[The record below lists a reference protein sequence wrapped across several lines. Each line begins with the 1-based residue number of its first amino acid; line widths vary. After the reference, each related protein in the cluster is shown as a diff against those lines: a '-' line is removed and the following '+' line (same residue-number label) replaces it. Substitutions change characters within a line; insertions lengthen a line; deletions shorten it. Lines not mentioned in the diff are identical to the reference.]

1 MMKRLSPLMRGLRAF
16 VRDEE
21 GAATISFVLVFPA
34 FMTFFLM
41 TYENGMISLR
51 HVMLERGVD
60 QTVRLVRIGFLEDPS
75 REDLKAYICAY
86 GTLVPNCE
94 SELRLEI
101 VLQDA
106 HNWDET
112 AIAADAQC
120 VDRGNPAA
128 EEEDDDPNT
137 LENNQLV
144 FLRAC
149 HRFDPIMPTTGIG
162 RAINNSTG
170 GDAAAA
176 GSYALIS
183 TASFVVE
190 PFKSTTGTTNTVT
203 TEDDDD
209 NT

>member
-1 MMKRLSPLMRGLRAF
+1 MMNRISPLMRGIRAF

-21 GAATISFVLVFPA
+21 GAATISFILVFPA

-75 REDLKAYICAY
+75 REDLKAFICAY
-86 GTLVPNCE
+86 ATLIPNCE
-94 SELRLEI
+94 NELRLEI

-106 HNWDET
+106 HNWDEN
-112 AIAADAQC
+112 AIAANAQC

-149 HRFDPIMPTTGIG
+149 ARFDPVLPTTGIG
-162 RAINNSTG
+162 RAIDASTG

-190 PFKSTTGTTNTVT
+190 PFKGGSDTTDTVT
-203 TEDDDD
+203 IGDNDD